1 MFDIQEI
8 QFQIS
13 SLEIE
18 KDISSRKCR
27 CHMYISLQTRTMLM
41 GFLQDFGFWQDIY
54 RIFWNPLN
62 IWSKLPKSCNI
73 TLHDNRGLLYA
84 KVLFKMLH
92 RICLVMFLLRR
103 MTYASFD

>member
-41 GFLQDFGFWQDIY
+41 GFLQDFGILTGHWQNFLESLKY
-54 RIFWNPLN
+54 LVKT
-62 IWSKLPKSCNI
+62 SKIL
-73 TLHDNRGLLYA
+73 
-84 KVLFKMLH
+84 
-92 RICLVMFLLRR
+92 
-103 MTYASFD
+103 